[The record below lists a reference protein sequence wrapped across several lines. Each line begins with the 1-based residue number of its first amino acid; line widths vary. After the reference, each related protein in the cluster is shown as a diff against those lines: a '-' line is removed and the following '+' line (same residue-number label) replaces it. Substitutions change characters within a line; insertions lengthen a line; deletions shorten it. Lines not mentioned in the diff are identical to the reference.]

1 MYRECLCFFLCTIG
15 QGVMCS
21 KPESRDALQLQKQQI
36 PRRPFPSEVL
46 LNLHQEAKKCRS
58 VIGQLKFQQGQDNLS
73 PHTSSSSWKK
83 NPSMSTMSHDEM
95 EYNLSTFPLDQDE
108 ILFSQL
114 YINSFIHHLTT
125 VTGTLSVAGTVC
137 VYFMYFMTLFIIVV
151 CPVPFCSPAISCFS
165 RLLFVRS
172 GFHHSS
178 IEAGSLFVHCYV
190 RSYVWSTFMF
200 RSMLVDKG
208 LLNRTTLIL
217 NCICKTWIAMNC
229 NYKYTFV
236 LHAN

>member
-1 MYRECLCFFLCTIG
+1 MHFS
-15 QGVMCS
+15 S
-21 KPESRDALQLQKQQI
+21 KNNKYLDAHFHLKCCWTYIRKQKNVAQWWVNWSSSRDKIIWAHIHL
-36 PRRPFPSEVL
+36 PL
-46 LNLHQEAKKCRS
+46 LE
-58 VIGQLKFQQGQDNLS
+58 
-73 PHTSSSSWKK
+73 KK

-137 VYFMYFMTLFIIVV
+137 VYFMYFLTLFIIVV

-200 RSMLVDKG
+200 RSMIIDKG